1 MISECAWCKKEL
13 KYHTGCDHRISHG
26 LCCDCVSGNDF
37 SMGSSLIGYT
47 DSLIKPVL
55 IIDEELRILYANTA
69 TLTYFNKKTVEDN
82 DYIVGDFF
90 ECIYTRLPY
99 SCGHTYHCTVCTL
112 RNAVEQ
118 TFYQQKMRVNTPVAI
133 TKHLDDNFI
142 DFNMMVSTENAGD
155 VVLLQVDI
163 VFPIINEELT
173 QSLIIDEFADMTRV
187 SN

>member
-1 MISECAWCKKEL
+1 
-13 KYHTGCDHRISHG
+13 
-26 LCCDCVSGNDF
+26 
-37 SMGSSLIGYT
+37 
-47 DSLIKPVL
+47 
-55 IIDEELRILYANTA
+55 
-69 TLTYFNKKTVEDN
+69 
-82 DYIVGDFF
+82 
-90 ECIYTRLPY
+90 
-99 SCGHTYHCTVCTL
+99 
-112 RNAVEQ
+112 
-118 TFYQQKMRVNTPVAI
+118 MRVNTPVAI